1 MTDKEEF
8 ASQIIEEEED
18 LFFDQDS
25 EEEEEEEL
33 INTNVEE
40 RNEDSFQRR
49 LAGPSINKVCSC

>member
-1 MTDKEEF
+1 MTEKEEF

-33 INTNVEE
+33 IDANVKE
-40 RNEDSFQRR
+40 RNEDSFKKR
-49 LAGPSINKVCSC
+49 LAGPSTNKVCSC